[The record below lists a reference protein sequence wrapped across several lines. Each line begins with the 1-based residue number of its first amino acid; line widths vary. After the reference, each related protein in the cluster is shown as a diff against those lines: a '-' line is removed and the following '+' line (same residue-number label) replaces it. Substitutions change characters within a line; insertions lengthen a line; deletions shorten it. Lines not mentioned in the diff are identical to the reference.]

1 MKGDIGYVT
10 TENENILKQDGEANR
25 FDFDNLLLIFS
36 PQKKK
41 RNLLFYYFIFT
52 NLIFIWCTEHTFDV
66 SSSVSQATP
75 FHVFIYFI
83 ILFLLFTLFYKL
95 KLFSLIIT

>member
-10 TENENILKQDGEANR
+10 TENENILKQDAEANR

-36 PQKKK
+36 PQKINK
-41 RNLLFYYFIFT
+41 FYYFIFT
-52 NLIFIWCTEHTFDV
+52 NLIFICCTEHTFDV

-75 FHVFIYFI
+75 FHVFIYII

>member
-41 RNLLFYYFIFT
+41 KKFIILLFYFYKFDFHLVHRTYLWRVIFGFSSNPIPRIYLFYF
-52 NLIFIWCTEHTFDV
+52 
-66 SSSVSQATP
+66 
-75 FHVFIYFI
+75 Y
-83 ILFLLFTLFYKL
+83 FLLYST
-95 KLFSLIIT
+95 S